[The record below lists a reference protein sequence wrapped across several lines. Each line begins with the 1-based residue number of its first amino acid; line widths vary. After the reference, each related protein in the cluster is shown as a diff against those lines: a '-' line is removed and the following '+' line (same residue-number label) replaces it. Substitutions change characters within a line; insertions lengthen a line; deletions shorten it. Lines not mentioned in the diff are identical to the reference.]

1 MALLRAHETRIQA
14 AARQLSPEA
23 PQLAIAEAR
32 QKLAYEHLANRLG
45 RRAML
50 PSDPTYAPAHLRVQV
65 RYLEEEILD
74 LARELEPADA
84 KNAVALAK
92 PIAREHLAR
101 DKGIVHPDP
110 APDLET
116 AQRQLDDVARRLGRL
131 AAAPQPTP
139 QQRVHRILGDLRR
152 LELLDLQHSTAS
164 EMRRELVFRGN
175 VVELTAAL
183 ERVPDPRDLLE
194 KSLADIYRQPDIARE
209 ALGRRIEDQGLHA
222 AVEAFDM
229 DPATFG
235 MLRGHHVPG
244 FGDSPERAKARDL
257 AWQRA
262 GEADAAF
269 TRRDRIEPQLEAAR
283 YYQGIQNEVRELADA
298 YPSRE
303 KFLTELGRH
312 MEGLELHEVR
322 PLLRPGQAK
331 LVQDVRGA
339 EQRFLKPLR
348 VAAREFHSL
357 EAGGVALSTAT
368 VQTTAREAAALFR
381 NAPRHILQRLTPPQM
396 QGVLLA
402 AAVAKRALKVLA
414 RSVRV

>member
-1 MALLRAHETRIQA
+1 
-14 AARQLSPEA
+14 
-23 PQLAIAEAR
+23 
-32 QKLAYEHLANRLG
+32 
-45 RRAML
+45 
-50 PSDPTYAPAHLRVQV
+50 
-65 RYLEEEILD
+65 
-74 LARELEPADA
+74 
-84 KNAVALAK
+84 
-92 PIAREHLAR
+92 
-101 DKGIVHPDP
+101 
-110 APDLET
+110 
-116 AQRQLDDVARRLGRL
+116 
-131 AAAPQPTP
+131 
-139 QQRVHRILGDLRR
+139 
-152 LELLDLQHSTAS
+152 AS

-194 KSLADIYRQPDIARE
+194 KSLADIYHQPDLARE
-209 ALGRRIEDQGLHA
+209 ALRRNIEDRGIHA
-222 AVEAFDM
+222 AIDAFDM

-235 MLRGHHVPG
+235 KLRGHHVPG

-269 TRRDRIEPQLEAAR
+269 TRRDRIEPQLQAAR

-303 KFLTELGRH
+303 KLLAELGRH

-331 LVQDVRGA
+331 LVQDVRRA
-339 EQRFLKPLR
+339 EQRFLEPLR
-348 VAAREFHSL
+348 EAAREFRLL
-357 EAGGVALSTAT
+357 EGGGVSLSTAT
-368 VQTTAREAAALFR
+368 VQATAREAAALFS

-402 AAVAKRALKVLA
+402 AAVAKRAVKVVA
-414 RSVRV
+414 RAARL